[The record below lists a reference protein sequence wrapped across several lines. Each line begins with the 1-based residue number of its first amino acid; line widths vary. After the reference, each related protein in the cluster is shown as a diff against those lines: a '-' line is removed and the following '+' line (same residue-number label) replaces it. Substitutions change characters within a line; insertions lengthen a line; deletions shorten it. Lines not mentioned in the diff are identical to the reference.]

1 MQNQSND
8 LIKQR
13 RVKLFDDTER
23 PRVRYDLS
31 EWSSD
36 LAAALAVTL
45 HTRDIEFSTEGD
57 FLEVATSDEAQTDT
71 IIAFLTNSG
80 DAGSS
85 QSSELEGLPRRLRI
99 LESQFDLISGRLQLM
114 RLLAVAALVVGTI
127 GVFSGPAWEVLR
139 GKSSSTPVVE
149 TEESVLESTDSPTD
163 DYFAAPT
170 DLGSLVSSVQ
180 QSLVTVVCGESI
192 GSGFGYGVDFSS
204 LTDPSWKEVLIGS
217 PNAIITNYHV
227 VEDCINDES
236 LETNIIAGP
245 QDSIR
250 EYYIYSWDEEND
262 IALLLTSWKA
272 KPLTDTAQPPKAGWW
287 VMAVGSPWEFNSSVT
302 IGNVVSF
309 AKEFTEY
316 DIVTTTQ
323 LNPGNSGGPLINSR
337 GEVVGI
343 NTLGVNDEKSGYF
356 FYISTFIDAICEE
369 LLSCD

>member
-1 MQNQSND
+1 M
-8 LIKQR
+8 
-13 RVKLFDDTER
+13 FDDTER

-45 HTRDIEFSTEGD
+45 HTRDIEFSTESD
-57 FLEVATSDEAQTDT
+57 FLEVATSDEAQTDK

-80 DAGSS
+80 DVGSS
-85 QSSELEGLPRRLRI
+85 QSSKLEGLTRRLRL

-127 GVFSGPAWEVLR
+127 GVFSGPAWEVL
-139 GKSSSTPVVE
+139 KSESSSTPVVE
-149 TEESVLESTDSPTD
+149 TEQSVPESTDSPTD

-170 DLGSLVSSVQ
+170 DLGSLVSSAQ
-180 QSLVTVVCGESI
+180 RSLVTVICGESV
-192 GSGFGYGVDFSS
+192 GSGFGYGVNFS
-204 LTDPSWKEVLIGS
+204 TTNDTYWKEILVGN
-217 PNAIITNYHV
+217 PNAIITNHHV
-227 VEDCINDES
+227 VEDCIKDEA
-236 LETNIIAGP
+236 LETNIIAGY
-245 QDSIR
+245 QESVR

-272 KPLTDTAQPPKAGWW
+272 EPLIDTAQSPKPGWW

-343 NTLGVNDEKSGYF
+343 NTLGINDGKSGYF
-356 FYISTFIDAICEE
+356 FYVSTFIDAVCEE
-369 LLSCD
+369 LLNCD

>member
-1 MQNQSND
+1 MT
-8 LIKQR
+8 
-13 RVKLFDDTER
+13 DDTEH

-45 HTRDIEFSTEGD
+45 QTRDIEFSTEGD
-57 FLEVATSDEAQTDT
+57 FLEVATSDEAQTDK

-85 QSSELEGLPRRLRI
+85 QSSELEGLPRRLRV
-99 LESQFDLISGRLQLM
+99 LESQIESISGRMQLM

-139 GKSSSTPVVE
+139 GDSSSTPVIDSGQ
-149 TEESVLESTDSPTD
+149 SVPEPTDSPTD
-163 DYFAAPT
+163 DYFAAPI

-180 QSLVTVVCGESI
+180 QSLVTVVCGESV

-204 LTDPSWKEVLIGS
+204 VTDPYWKEVLIGS
-217 PNAIITNYHV
+217 PNAIITNHHV
-227 VEDCINDES
+227 IENCIKDES
-236 LETNIIAGP
+236 LETNIIAGS
-245 QDSIR
+245 QESIR
-250 EYYIYSWDEEND
+250 EYYIYTWDEEND
-262 IALLLTSWKA
+262 IALLLSSWKA
-272 KPLTDTAQPPKAGWW
+272 EPLPDTAQPPKPGWW

-356 FYISTFIDAICEE
+356 FYISTFIDAVCEE
-369 LLSCD
+369 LLNCD